1 MYQENYK
8 VNVYT
13 IVSKVAYLIG
23 VEERL
28 FKDGD
33 NLRYEVFS
41 EMNNVSEAKIF
52 RALNIIRTGV
62 MKNFK
67 EINARIY

>member
-28 FKDGD
+28 FQRRGQSP
-33 NLRYEVFS
+33 L
-41 EMNNVSEAKIF
+41 
-52 RALNIIRTGV
+52 
-62 MKNFK
+62 
-67 EINARIY
+67 